1 MAGQS
6 VEFAQPVVTPQ
17 QEAAGLSVQAVAEKS
32 G

>member
-6 VEFAQPVVTPQ
+6 VEFAQPVVTVP
-17 QEAAGLSVQAVAEKS
+17 QEAAGLSVQTVAEKS